1 MKRLF
6 CVMIAVILS
15 VFSTGC
21 NRHNTTKTNIATFY
35 YIHNDIN
42 YGTTSG
48 VIAPMTVELPGG
60 ALNYKTV
67 LDQYFNGPTNY
78 DCISPFPAG
87 ISLEDIQFNNDRAEL
102 LLSPHMAILADAS
115 MTVALACLTR
125 TVIELTD
132 VKAVQISIQN
142 NQINGSDTITL
153 TLNNFAYF
161 DDVQPVS

>member
-1 MKRLF
+1 MKRLL
-6 CVMIAVILS
+6 CVMIAVVLS
-15 VFSTGC
+15 IISVGC
-21 NRHNTTKTNIATFY
+21 NRHNASKANTATFY

-48 VIAPMTVELPGG
+48 VIASMTVELPGG
-60 ALNYKTV
+60 ALNYKRV

-87 ISLEDIQFNNDRAEL
+87 ISLEDIQINNDKAEL
-102 LLSPHMAILADAS
+102 LLSPHMAILTDAS
-115 MTVALACLTR
+115 LTVALACLTR
-125 TVIELTD
+125 TVIELTG

-153 TLNNFAYF
+153 ALNNFAYF